1 VTGKSSIGCEFSA
14 EGFRQFQT
22 FNTVKNKSNPT
33 IFIEATAQ
41 EVNRAV
47 EIAQE
52 AFLILQTISTTQ
64 KADFLE
70 EIFRQILAK
79 GDELL
84 DCFVSETGLT
94 IERAISERTRLFK
107 QIHSFAELVR
117 KNAWREA
124 SIDVGEMNRNPKKPD
139 LRKMLVGI
147 GPVVVFGASNFPFAY
162 STAGGDTISAFAAG
176 CPVIVK
182 SHPLHAGTGELLAN
196 AIVAAVLKTGMPKGI
211 FSNLNAIGL
220 EVGKQLVLHPKIKAV
235 GFTGS
240 ISGGRA
246 LFDLANSR
254 PEPIPVFAEMGSVNP
269 VVILPETLTVNN
281 ENWSNL
287 LAESITSGVGQ
298 FCTNPGLLLLLESPE
313 TTLFLETLVSK
324 VLKREA
330 APMLHTSILERFESA
345 KQEACKVPFVSLNE
359 KKGDIPVN
367 AARQTILT
375 VNASVFKSN
384 PLLQEEM
391 FGPFTLVVI
400 CKSINEL
407 EDSVAVLK
415 GQLTGTIMGS
425 VENTNKYNAIITTL
439 HQKVGRLIFNEVPT
453 GVEVCPSMHHGGPYP
468 ATTDS
473 RFTAVG
479 TDAIKRFA
487 RPIVY
492 QNFPEELLPEILRD
506 ENRTKI
512 ERRINGERTKRDVHE

>member
-1 VTGKSSIGCEFSA
+1 MTGKSSVGCEFSA
-14 EGFRQFQT
+14 EGYRTFQT
-22 FNTVKNKSNPT
+22 FNPVKNQSNST
-33 IFIEATAQ
+33 CFIEATAE

-47 EIAQE
+47 DFAQE
-52 AFLILQTISTTQ
+52 AFSILSTISVAQ

-70 EIFRQILAK
+70 EISRQILCI

-94 IERAISERTRLFK
+94 IERAIAERSRLFK

-117 KNAWREA
+117 ENTWVEP
-124 SIDVGEMNRNPKKPD
+124 SIDTCDNNRIPKKPD

-176 CPVIVK
+176 CPVLVK
-182 SHPLHAGTGELLAN
+182 SHPLHAGTGELVAN

-211 FSNLNAIGL
+211 FSNLNATGL
-220 EVGKQLVLHPKIKAV
+220 DVGKQLVLHPKIKAV

-269 VVILPETLTVNN
+269 VVILPETLSENN
-281 ENWSNL
+281 ENWSTL
-287 LAESITSGVGQ
+287 LADSITSGVGQ
-298 FCTNPGLLLLLESPE
+298 FCTNPGLLLLLESDE
-313 TTLFLETLVSK
+313 STFFVETLVPK
-324 VLKREA
+324 VLNKEA
-330 APMLHTSILERFESA
+330 APMLHPSIVERFESA
-345 KQEACKVPFVSLNE
+345 KKEACKVPFISLHE
-359 KKGDIPVN
+359 KKGEIPLN

-384 PLLQEEM
+384 PFLQEEV
-391 FGPFTLVVI
+391 FGPFTLVII
-400 CKSINEL
+400 CSSLNEL
-407 EDSVAVLK
+407 EESVAALK

-425 VENTNKYNAIITTL
+425 VENCKNYSAIFTTL

-468 ATTDS
+468 ASTDS

-492 QNFPEELLPEILRD
+492 QNFPEELLPEILRN

-512 ERRINGERTKRDVHE
+512 ERRINGEQTKSDVHG